1 MRTLISICILLSL
14 VLLGFTFGK
23 WYCSLEYA
31 ELQRANEFKFELI
44 KAYEQYYDGT
54 EELLDSLNSEY
65 NWVDSYDNYNYYEGA
80 EKLDSLYNT
89 QL

>member
-1 MRTLISICILLSL
+1 MA
-14 VLLGFTFGK
+14 VGFIFGR
-23 WYCSLEYA
+23 WYCSLKYT
-31 ELQRANEFKFELI
+31 ELQSANKFKFELI

-54 EELLDSLNSEY
+54 EALLDSLNNEY
-65 NWVDSYDNYNYYEGA
+65 NWVDSYDNYDYYEGI